1 MNIILNI
8 DDINPNSISFYNPIK
23 NKFKKYEKFYK
34 IVYNC
39 NNFTINTLIISIP
52 LQETFYID
60 NEKKILSFSHK
71 IKDRLKILETE
82 TLKKITCSNK
92 KYRLILDLS
101 YNNLISKINI
111 NCITLRIYGIWN
123 NDLDVGLVYRFIY

>member
-1 MNIILNI
+1 M
-8 DDINPNSISFYNPIK
+8 
-23 NKFKKYEKFYK
+23 
-34 IVYNC
+34 
-39 NNFTINTLIISIP
+39 IISIP

-82 TLKKITCSNK
+82 TLKKITCFNK